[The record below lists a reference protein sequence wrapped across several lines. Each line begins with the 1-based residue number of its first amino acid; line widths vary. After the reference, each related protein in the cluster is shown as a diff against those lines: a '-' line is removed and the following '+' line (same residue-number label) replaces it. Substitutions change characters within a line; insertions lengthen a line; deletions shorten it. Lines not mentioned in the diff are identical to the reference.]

1 LAPSRFLAALAI
13 GVPILLLALLFQL
26 PARHYGRRQ
35 PAIEIAGNPRRAP
48 KPEWVRLEIIRLKAL
63 MPEQGCRKLADTF
76 NRMHSG
82 REETVGK
89 TYVSG
94 VVRKHWHEII
104 AQRRQ
109 VRNRRHKPTTS
120 NRIWGLDLTFVRDEA
135 ERQYPLLGIVDHGT
149 RANLALLPLKSK
161 SAMALLRLLHA
172 AITLYGKPRVIRTD
186 NEGMF
191 KSWSFHLVLR
201 LWGIRHQLTDPH
213 CPWQNGRIERFFG
226 TFKERWKG
234 WSVADSSELSD
245 ALHLFRT
252 WYNHVR
258 PHQHLHGMTPAEAWA
273 GIEIGNRRPKEV
285 IWFDAWDGLLIGY
298 YIRR

>member
-1 LAPSRFLAALAI
+1 M
-13 GVPILLLALLFQL
+13 
-26 PARHYGRRQ
+26 
-35 PAIEIAGNPRRAP
+35 P

-172 AITLYGKPRVIRTD
+172 AITLYGRPRVIRTD

-191 KSWSFHLVLR
+191 KSWSFRLVLR

-234 WSVADSSELSD
+234 WSVADSGELSD

-252 WYNHVR
+252 WYNHIR

-273 GIEIGNRRPKEV
+273 GIEIGKHRPNEV
-285 IWFDAWDGLLIGY
+285 IWFDAWDGLLTGY